1 MIDRNPTT
9 RLNSE
14 QVLNDIKAIYNK
26 KNKPNGSI
34 GCAYNCLYCFKNLT
48 LYIEKEAP
56 IITQFLVQ
64 KPITNSFNY
73 FLTNTTVQNQEEI
86 LNNLRDILTY
96 NNSSFPD
103 PGQIDPNDI
112 LRYIIKQMHLE
123 NTSGNKTDINIIGNN
138 IQNYLQNLQLN
149 KSCILDFFFG
159 TL

>member
-1 MIDRNPTT
+1 M
-9 RLNSE
+9 
-14 QVLNDIKAIYNK
+14 
-26 KNKPNGSI
+26 
-34 GCAYNCLYCFKNLT
+34 
-48 LYIEKEAP
+48 
-56 IITQFLVQ
+56 Q

-103 PGQIDPNDI
+103 PGQLDPNDI

-138 IQNYLQNLQLN
+138 IQNYLQNLQLKLINFVTVAN
-149 KSCILDFFFG
+149 KPILVLLIF
-159 TL
+159 LS